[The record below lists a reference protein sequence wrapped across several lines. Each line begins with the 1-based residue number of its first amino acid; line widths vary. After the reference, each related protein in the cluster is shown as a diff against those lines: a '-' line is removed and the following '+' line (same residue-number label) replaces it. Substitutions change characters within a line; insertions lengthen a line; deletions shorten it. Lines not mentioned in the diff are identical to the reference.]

1 MKQRVAWPLV
11 LSIVIPWIVV
21 SAACNA
27 SVSPVATAAAT
38 ATTAHVATLPA
49 PLPTPTVPSATPT
62 RVPPTRV
69 PATATPTATRTAP
82 PPSATPTLTP
92 APGASHEEVFEA
104 AWQAV
109 HDYYVYPDFN
119 GLDWDAVHEDYGA
132 QVRAA
137 TSDEAFYVL
146 MKEMIDAL
154 KDDHSRFLTPDEVRH
169 DDQRQSGSGDYVG
182 VGFAS
187 VPVIEKRLATILLV
201 WPDSP
206 ADAAGLRAHD
216 NILAID
222 GQPAVVPGGVYT
234 TGLTGEEG
242 TAVTV
247 TIRTPG
253 SLPHDFVLV
262 RERLPLP
269 LPVTVRQLPGDIAYL
284 MVPWFYDDTVVDRL
298 IEALNVVAKDGPP
311 FRGMILDLRLN
322 SGGSLKPA
330 RQLWSLF
337 TNGSVLHLIHHG
349 DRYKVTVEAQDVQ
362 GSQTLPLVVLA
373 GPYSESL
380 GEVTAGILQDLGRA
394 RVVGMQTKGNV
405 ELIDP
410 IDFPDG
416 SRLWLADGM
425 FLPRRHGDVVWNGVG
440 VTPDV
445 LVDAPWETFPEDAD
459 PQLQA
464 ALDLLR

>member
-1 MKQRVAWPLV
+1 MRHRVAWPVV

-27 SVSPVATAAAT
+27 PVALPTLAAAT
-38 ATTAHVATLPA
+38 ATATTTPSL
-49 PLPTPTVPSATPT
+49 TPTAPAATPT

-69 PATATPTATRTAP
+69 PATRTPTATRTAP
-82 PPSATPTLTP
+82 PPSATPTPTP
-92 APGASHEEVFEA
+92 VPGSSHEEVFQA
-104 AWQAV
+104 VWQAV
-109 HDYYVYPDFN
+109 HDYYAYPDFN
-119 GLDWDAVHEDYGA
+119 GLDWDAVHEDYGTR
-132 QVRAA
+132 VRSA
-137 TSDEAFYVL
+137 TGDEAFYTL

-154 KDDHSRFLTPDEVRH
+154 KDDHSQFLTPDEVRH
-169 DDQRQSGSGDYVG
+169 EDQRQSGGGDYIG
-182 VGFAS
+182 VGLVS
-187 VPVIEKRLATILLV
+187 IPVVEKRLATILMI
-201 WPDSP
+201 WPDTP

-234 TGLTGEEG
+234 NGLTGEEG

-253 SLPHDFVLV
+253 ELPRDVVLV

-269 LPVTVRQLPGDIAYL
+269 APVIARRLPGDIAYL

-298 IEALNVVAKDGPP
+298 IEALNEAAKDGPP
-311 FRGMILDLRLN
+311 FKGMILDLRLN
-322 SGGSLKPA
+322 TGGMLTPA
-330 RQLWSLF
+330 KQLWSMF
-337 TNGSVLHLIHHG
+337 TNGSVLHLIYHG
-349 DRYKVTVEAQDVQ
+349 GRYKITVQAQDVQ

-373 GPYSESL
+373 GPWSESL

-405 ELIDP
+405 ELIQY

-416 SRLWLADGM
+416 SRLWLAQGI

-459 PQLQA
+459 PQLEA

>member
-1 MKQRVAWPLV
+1 MRNRVAWPVV
-11 LSIVIPWIVV
+11 LSVVVPWIVV

-27 SVSPVATAAAT
+27 SISPAVTVAPTVTAAPVATRT
-38 ATTAHVATLPA
+38 SESLPSS
-49 PLPTPTVPSATPT
+49 TPAATPT

-69 PATATPTATRTAP
+69 PATATRTPP
-82 PPSATPTLTP
+82 PPSATPVPTP
-92 APGASHEEVFEA
+92 VPGSSHEEVFES

-109 HDYYVYPDFN
+109 HDYYAYPDFN
-119 GLDWDAVHEDYGA
+119 GLDWDAVHEEYGTR
-132 QVRAA
+132 VRAA
-137 TSDEAFYVL
+137 TNDEAFYAL

-154 KDDHSRFLTPDEVRH
+154 KDNHSRFLTPDEVRH
-169 DDQRQSGSGDYVG
+169 EDQRQAGGGDYVG

-187 VPVIEKRLATILLV
+187 FPLEEKRLGTIMLV

-206 ADAAGLRAHD
+206 AAAAGLRAHD

-222 GQPAVVPGGVYT
+222 GRPAVVPGEMYM
-234 TGLTGEEG
+234 TGLAGEEG

-247 TIRTPG
+247 TMRTPG
-253 SLPHDFVLV
+253 KLPHDVVLV
-262 RERLPLP
+262 RKRLPLP
-269 LPVTVRQLPGDIAYL
+269 APVIVKRLPGDIAYL
-284 MVPWFYDDTVVDRL
+284 MVPTFYDDTVVDRL
-298 IEALNVVAKDGPP
+298 IAALDELAKDGPP
-311 FRGMILDLRLN
+311 FRGMVLDMRIN
-322 SGGSLKPA
+322 VGGMLTPA
-330 RQLWSLF
+330 KQLWSLF
-337 TNGSVLHLIHHG
+337 TDGSVLHLIYHG
-349 DRYKVTVEAQDVQ
+349 GRYKITVQAQDVQ

-405 ELIDP
+405 ELIQY

-416 SRLWLADGM
+416 SRLWLAQGI
-425 FLPRRHGDVVWNGVG
+425 FLPRLHGDVVWNGVG
-440 VTPDV
+440 ITPDV

-464 ALDLLR
+464 ALALLR